1 MPSEPRK
8 RHATLDKLTAAQQA
22 MVFAYVESHTLMQT
36 CDHLRS
42 ELGIEISCTAVGNWA
57 RRYRFDL
64 QLKARVDE
72 ILRARCSADH
82 LVSQVGDTKSI
93 EKANL
98 ALLGQ
103 AFMDAQLTGDA
114 AVIEQ
119 FGDIY
124 VAVRNAQIKSDR
136 VEIADRGMDLMER
149 RINADQEKFRVSL
162 MKKVDLGMDELL
174 NEIKGNPAALAAF
187 QKMKEAIT
195 A

>member
-1 MPSEPRK
+1 MRK
-8 RHATLDKLTAAQQA
+8 KSRKGHSVLGRLTAEQQA
-22 MVFAYVESHTLMQT
+22 AFFAYVESHTMRQAS
-36 CDHLRS
+36 DHLRC
-42 ELGIEISCTAVGNWA
+42 EFGIELSSPAISTWS
-57 RRYRFDL
+57 RKYRFDL

-98 ALLGQ
+98 ALLVQ

-124 VAVRNAQIKSDR
+124 VAVRNAQIKADR
-136 VEIADRGMDLMER
+136 MEIADRGMDLLER